1 MREAIERKPMAKKIV
16 HVKPSILDSVLRDH
30 DADTT
35 YFPNELIH
43 RRDISMSA
51 LGLLLELTITEGE
64 FDVEAARAQELK
76 RRATGLP
83 PEDVDELLSELEAAG
98 YVTIA
103 EGVSHA

>member
-1 MREAIERKPMAKKIV
+1 MTKKIV

-43 RRDISMSA
+43 RRDVSMSA
-51 LGLLLELTITEGE
+51 LGLLLELTITEGD
-64 FDVEAARAQELK
+64 FDIEAARAQELQ
-76 RRATGLP
+76 RRSTGLD

-103 EGVSHA
+103 EEVSNA